1 MNGIP
6 IYQLVSSRCDVTEAP
21 LPYSPTCWMEEMP
34 PPPDVDAAHE
44 GVACEAS
51 PAELALVR
59 EELGFVPN
67 NLVRVSA
74 FVDGEGSPTAQEQTD
89 QTAATRR
96 PAVLLL
102 YPLRNAEDAYKKKQ
116 RAKMEPFPT
125 IYWLASSELK
135 ARVSTLEDQQFV
147 LELQRRLDASDVAKQ
162 VGLQWE
168 RLKMAESHREYAAQ
182 RWRMLT
188 PHDRELV
195 TSRRWE
201 FFLRDVGIAGI
212 RDFTAVKCLHTHYA
226 HYLATRNNLI
236 GQWVQELLDEAAGRT
251 EEAQ

>member
-1 MNGIP
+1 
-6 IYQLVSSRCDVTEAP
+6 
-21 LPYSPTCWMEEMP
+21 MEEMP

-51 PAELALVR
+51 AAELALVQ

-74 FVDGEGSPTAQEQTD
+74 FVDGEGSPAAQEQTD
-89 QTAATRR
+89 QAATTRR

-162 VGLQWE
+162 VAYSTHI
-168 RLKMAESHREYAAQ
+168 RLSHREYAAQ

-236 GQWVQELLDEAAGRT
+236 GQWVQELL
-251 EEAQ
+251 